1 MEGATC
7 SVTAIPAHGDVG
19 GLTGNFAVWCLLHF
33 SYIDWRC
40 HEWLTDDTTMRMKHT
55 LHQNLTDQQR
65 LERLAQLCQ
74 ELQAAVDQAGDHRRL
89 LEQLKQTAQEL
100 LTDQELQP
108 RPKRPRRR
116 SPSASQPFDK
126 PNR

>member
-1 MEGATC
+1 
-7 SVTAIPAHGDVG
+7 
-19 GLTGNFAVWCLLHF
+19 
-33 SYIDWRC
+33 
-40 HEWLTDDTTMRMKHT
+40 MRMKHT
-55 LHQNLTDQQR
+55 LHQSLTDQQR

-108 RPKRPRRR
+108 RPKRARRK
-116 SPSASQPFDK
+116 SAQE
-126 PNR
+126 